1 VDRAPLAIS
10 GQNLRLLD
18 DAVYRT
24 RLSGRRPPCNVIH
37 AMARSRNK
45 LTKQS
50 NNVELQGYDT
60 LLVDIAHVIEEA
72 RHGVA
77 RSVNVAMTTSYWL
90 IGRCIVEQEQQG
102 VARAAYGEQLLKRLS
117 RDLSKRFG
125 RGFSERNLEQMRGFY
140 LGWPISQTAPAESST
155 GPRAPQ
161 ISQTASAKSV
171 DVSRPVQP
179 RFPLPWSHYVR
190 LLGVES
196 AHART
201 FYETEAL
208 RGGWTNRQLDR
219 QIQSQFYERTAL
231 SRNKAAMLRKGHGAR
246 ADDAVTAEEKIKDP
260 YVLEFLDLK
269 DEYSESD
276 LESAL
281 VARLETFLLEL
292 GDDFAFVGRQRR
304 LRLDDEWYRVDLVFF
319 HRLLRCLVVIDL
331 KLGKFTHADA
341 GQMHLYLNYAREH
354 WTRPGE
360 NPPVGLVLCTKA
372 GEAVA
377 HYAIEGLPNKI
388 LAAEYR
394 TTLPDE
400 ETIAAELERTRA
412 ALEKRAAPPREPS
425 WRKRRRP
432 ARDRER

>member
-1 VDRAPLAIS
+1 
-10 GQNLRLLD
+10 
-18 DAVYRT
+18 
-24 RLSGRRPPCNVIH
+24 
-37 AMARSRNK
+37 M
-45 LTKQS
+45 KQS
-50 NNVELQGYDT
+50 KDVAPHGYDT
-60 LLVDIAHVIEEA
+60 LLVDISHVIEEA
-72 RHGVA
+72 RHVVA
-77 RSVNVAMTTSYWL
+77 RSVNAVMTTTYWL
-90 IGRCIVEQEQQG
+90 VGRRIVEQEQQG

-140 LGWPISQTAPAESST
+140 LGWPISQAAPAESS
-155 GPRAPQ
+155 PLSRDPP
-161 ISQTASAKSV
+161 ISQTASAKSG
-171 DVSRPVQP
+171 DVSRPIQP

-190 LLGVES
+190 LLGVER
-196 AHART
+196 AHARV

-208 RGGWTNRQLDR
+208 RGGWTSRQLDR

-231 SRNKAAMLRKGHGAR
+231 SRNKAAMLRKGRGAK
-246 ADDAVTAEEKIKDP
+246 ADDAVTAEEEIKDP
-260 YVLEFLDLK
+260 FVLEFLDLK

-276 LESAL
+276 LEAAL
-281 VARLETFLLEL
+281 IARLETFLLEL

-341 GQMHLYLNYAREH
+341 GQMHLYLNYARAH
-354 WTRPGE
+354 WMRPGE
-360 NPPVGLVLCTKA
+360 NPPVGLILCTKA

-394 TTLPDE
+394 TRLPE
-400 ETIAAELERTRA
+400 EQAIAAELERTRA
-412 ALEKRAAPPREPS
+412 ALEKRASSQREPPRK
-425 WRKRRRP
+425 KRRGV
-432 ARDRER
+432 ASDRER

>member
-1 VDRAPLAIS
+1 
-10 GQNLRLLD
+10 
-18 DAVYRT
+18 
-24 RLSGRRPPCNVIH
+24 
-37 AMARSRNK
+37 MAGSRNK

-50 NNVELQGYDT
+50 NDVAPHGYDT
-60 LLVDIAHVIEEA
+60 LLVDISHVIEEA
-72 RHGVA
+72 RHAVA
-77 RSVNVAMTTSYWL
+77 RSVNAVITTTYWL
-90 IGRCIVEQEQQG
+90 VGRRIVEQEQQG

-140 LGWPISQTAPAESST
+140 LAWP
-155 GPRAPQ
+155 

-171 DVSRPVQP
+171 DASRPTQP

-190 LLGVES
+190 LLGVEN

-208 RGGWTNRQLDR
+208 RGGWTKRQLDR
-219 QIQSQFYERTAL
+219 QIQSQFYERIAL
-231 SRNKAAMLRKGHGAR
+231 SRNKAAMLRKGHAR
-246 ADDAVTAEEKIKDP
+246 PDDAVTAEEEMKDP
-260 YVLEFLDLK
+260 FVLEFLDLR

-276 LESAL
+276 LEAAL
-281 VARLETFLLEL
+281 IARLETFLLEL

-354 WTRPGE
+354 WTRPRE
-360 NPPVGLVLCTKA
+360 NPPVGLILCTKA

-400 ETIAAELERTRA
+400 QTIAAELERTRA
-412 ALEKRAAPPREPS
+412 ALEKRASSREPV
-425 WRKRRRP
+425 RKKRRK
-432 ARDRER
+432 ASDREP